1 MTTKPRHICL
11 GYDSREQAAYSVA
24 RNSTD
29 KFKPDNFVQPI
40 HPLVLGDLIKQGL
53 YTRPIEYRKVEKGSG
68 VQLYDPISEAPM
80 STEFAIS
87 RFLAMEVA
95 RRHHISKWLDDGH
108 LGWVL
113 FMDCDVMVRHSLGQ
127 LFRTV
132 ELHPDKALFCV
143 HHKHEP
149 PVGLKMDA
157 QAQVRYAR
165 KNWSSVMLF
174 NLDHPANWTL
184 TVELINKVPGRD
196 LHRFCWL
203 DDKYIGELDV
213 KWNWLVGYSDPIV
226 NPSIVHFTEG
236 GPWFADYCDVPYAEE
251 WRNNLLY
258 G

>member
-1 MTTKPRHICL
+1 
-11 GYDSREQAAYSVA
+11 
-24 RNSTD
+24 
-29 KFKPDNFVQPI
+29 
-40 HPLVLGDLIKQGL
+40 
-53 YTRPIEYRKVEKGSG
+53 
-68 VQLYDPISEAPM
+68 
-80 STEFAIS
+80 
-87 RFLAMEVA
+87 
-95 RRHHISKWLDDGH
+95 
-108 LGWVL
+108 
-113 FMDCDVMVRHSLGQ
+113 
-127 LFRTV
+127 
-132 ELHPDKALFCV
+132 
-143 HHKHEP
+143 
-149 PVGLKMDA
+149 MDA

-213 KWNWLVGYSDPIV
+213 KWNWLVGHSDPTI